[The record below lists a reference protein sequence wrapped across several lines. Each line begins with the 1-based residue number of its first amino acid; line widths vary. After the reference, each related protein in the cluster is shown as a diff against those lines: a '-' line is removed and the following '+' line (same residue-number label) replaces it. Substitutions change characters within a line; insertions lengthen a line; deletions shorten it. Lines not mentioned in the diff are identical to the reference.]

1 MLSKLFR
8 KTNETRG
15 LQIKPKLN
23 AASLDIVKLDNINT
37 LVYPLEDA
45 KFNTYIPTVNVGD
58 KVSKEQVIANAENA
72 HGLKI
77 LAAADGIIKAIE
89 VVKAPLPQKTTT
101 AIIIEPENKQY
112 IFEDVM
118 FNMDVHIADYPSE
131 MIFQKTVQ
139 ANIQG
144 LGGGLF
150 LAAKKMQATTVK
162 HVIINAVECEP
173 VLNCD
178 EAVLTHYLAESLFG
192 GLLIQKAVQA
202 DNITIVLKEN
212 KTQLIEHISHFVE
225 NNEMFKNIEVVTVPD
240 LYPAGAEKEILKHCF
255 NIDLQSKDIAVE
267 KGFLMQNAMTCIS
280 IFRAVTADLKQLE
293 RIYSVFGK
301 DIKDPKNVLA
311 PIGATAEDILK
322 FLKLDSSQVN
332 SIRVGGLMMGEDI
345 IDDNSIKHTALLKSS
360 NGIILNTAEK
370 LNVTDCI
377 NCGECVKV
385 CPVDLAPHKMFKAA
399 DNDDFE
405 NVYLDRL
412 ADCMNCNLCNY
423 VCPSNIDLVGMFKY
437 AKQQVH
443 LIEEEK
449 KRAEYINE
457 LTRKK
462 RERTK
467 AEEQEKERIKQERKL
482 AREKRLAAKKAKEQ
496 EDATTNS

>member
-192 GLLIQKAVQA
+192 
-202 DNITIVLKEN
+202 
-212 KTQLIEHISHFVE
+212 
-225 NNEMFKNIEVVTVPD
+225 
-240 LYPAGAEKEILKHCF
+240 
-255 NIDLQSKDIAVE
+255 
-267 KGFLMQNAMTCIS
+267 
-280 IFRAVTADLKQLE
+280 
-293 RIYSVFGK
+293 
-301 DIKDPKNVLA
+301 
-311 PIGATAEDILK
+311 
-322 FLKLDSSQVN
+322 
-332 SIRVGGLMMGEDI
+332 
-345 IDDNSIKHTALLKSS
+345 
-360 NGIILNTAEK
+360 
-370 LNVTDCI
+370 
-377 NCGECVKV
+377 
-385 CPVDLAPHKMFKAA
+385 
-399 DNDDFE
+399 
-405 NVYLDRL
+405 
-412 ADCMNCNLCNY
+412 
-423 VCPSNIDLVGMFKY
+423 
-437 AKQQVH
+437 
-443 LIEEEK
+443 
-449 KRAEYINE
+449 
-457 LTRKK
+457 
-462 RERTK
+462 
-467 AEEQEKERIKQERKL
+467 
-482 AREKRLAAKKAKEQ
+482 
-496 EDATTNS
+496 